1 MISESTQR
9 AQPLEE
15 NEGGH
20 NAMKGFTYLT
30 ESSVAIKSF
39 LGTRDRQKNLG
50 WRDGARES
58 MAFAVGMS
66 LVLILSLLAVLLT
79 QSVAGAGDFSSQTV
93 NPRGSHSGVRMQPGN
108 PQLDSDRKPNV
119 AGASVKI
126 ESHIG
131 GLGMQRGMTLRDI
144 DRVNA
149 ARPGNNSIILCGTN
163 CRR

>member
-39 LGTRDRQKNLG
+39 SGTRDRRKNLG
-50 WRDGARES
+50 WRGGARES

-93 NPRGSHSGVRMQPGN
+93 NPRGSYSGVRMQPGN
-108 PQLDSDRKPNV
+108 PQLDNDRKPTF
-119 AGASVKI
+119 GGSSVKI
-126 ESHIG
+126 ESHSG
-131 GLGMQRGMTLRDI
+131 SVDMQQRKILRDI
-144 DRVNA
+144 DGINGEKR
-149 ARPGNNSIILCGTN
+149 GKNSIMLCGTN
-163 CRR
+163 CRK